1 VNTTKIGNR
10 AERAVSSWLKR
21 QGHKIIHRNW
31 RTKIGEID
39 LISLASTCDG
49 TPAIYFTEVKMRS
62 SPNFGAGF
70 AAISSAKLQ
79 QMHRAA
85 SFFLASNPEFANL
98 QPLLAVAV
106 VDGNF
111 TLQDFVILD

>member
-1 VNTTKIGNR
+1 
-10 AERAVSSWLKR
+10 
-21 QGHKIIHRNW
+21 
-31 RTKIGEID
+31 
-39 LISLASTCDG
+39 
-49 TPAIYFTEVKMRS
+49 
-62 SPNFGAGF
+62 
-70 AAISSAKLQ
+70 
-79 QMHRAA
+79 MHRAA